1 LSISVDITDDECNAA
16 CGGQEGCPKDAAKHC
31 KCGDEAM
38 DPEMLSKAAE
48 ATAARETTANE
59 AQAKARSTRVREQAD
74 AVAANAGLPSNGTLD
89 VSAQDQSDGCPEL
102 SSITG
107 DDLRCMFP
115 MLDAGRAAMY
125 ATAASSKMG
134 TVLGTACAWAA
145 FLGNAA
151 IESKELTMWKE
162 IECATQPPF
171 CGRGPLQITS
181 QKNYEFCSQHPI
193 CDCNNIVDD
202 IEAPAMNAEVGF
214 GTAACVWAGMFG
226 YSLSQLAD
234 GSREGFL
241 RTCCVIH
248 QGHYPCRDM
257 EQYERREQYWRTAS
271 SCLGSTTEKTEAVPE
286 GSQSSE
292 WSDSRQKVGGWAPS
306 DTPWS

>member
-1 LSISVDITDDECNAA
+1 
-16 CGGQEGCPKDAAKHC
+16 
-31 KCGDEAM
+31 M
-38 DPEMLSKAAE
+38 DPDTLSKAAE

-59 AQAKARSTRVREQAD
+59 AQAKARSTRARKEDQETATGPGKP
-74 AVAANAGLPSNGTLD
+74 NNGTMD
-89 VSAQDQSDGCPEL
+89 VPVQDEAALCPEMTT
-102 SSITG
+102 ITG
-107 DDLRCMFP
+107 DDLRCVFP

-125 ATAASSKMG
+125 ADAASAKMG
-134 TVLGTACAWAA
+134 LVLDTACAWAA

-151 IESKELTMWKE
+151 IESKELTLWKE
-162 IECATQPPF
+162 IECATQPPY

-181 QKNYEFCSQHPI
+181 QKNYDFCAQHPV
-193 CDCNNIVDD
+193 CDCPNIVDD
-202 IEAPAMNAEVGF
+202 IESPAMNAQVGF

-234 GSREGFL
+234 GSRDGFL

-257 EQYERREQYWRTAS
+257 DQYDRREQYWRTAS
-271 SCLGSTTEKTEAVPE
+271 SCLGASTEKTEAVPE